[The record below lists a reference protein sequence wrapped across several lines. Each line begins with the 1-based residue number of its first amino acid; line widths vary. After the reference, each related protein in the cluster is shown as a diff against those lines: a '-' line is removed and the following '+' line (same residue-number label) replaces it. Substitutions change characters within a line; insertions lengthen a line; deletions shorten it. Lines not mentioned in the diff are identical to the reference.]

1 MTSHLPPA
9 STTSSADS
17 PVPATDHRAQIE
29 ACVHRLGHLL
39 PAQAPLR
46 DFVHHNTLHAFQHL
60 PFAEA
65 LGEAARLAGARN
77 GRLRTDT
84 SRVS

>member
-1 MTSHLPPA
+1 VQA
-9 STTSSADS
+9 SVQQLA
-17 PVPATDHRAQIE
+17 
-29 ACVHRLGHLL
+29 HLL

-65 LGEAARLAGARN
+65 LGAANRLTGARPWLDE
-77 GRLRTDT
+77 GRYRKLFRKGG
-84 SRVS
+84 

>member
-1 MTSHLPPA
+1 MPSSVLPKIA
-9 STTSSADS
+9 A
-17 PVPATDHRAQIE
+17 ATPGLERVQAGLQQL
-29 ACVHRLGHLL
+29 AHLL

-65 LGEAARLAGARN
+65 LSEAGRLTGARPW
-77 GRLRTDT
+77 LDE
-84 SRVS
+84 SRCRKLFRKGE